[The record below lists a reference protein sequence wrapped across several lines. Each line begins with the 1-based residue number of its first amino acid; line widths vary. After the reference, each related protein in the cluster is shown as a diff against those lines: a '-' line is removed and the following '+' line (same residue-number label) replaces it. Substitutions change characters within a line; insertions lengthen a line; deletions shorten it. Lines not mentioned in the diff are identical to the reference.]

1 MLEEAPPA
9 DAGRSLRLAFAGT
22 AGCSPALETL
32 AREVA
37 ACLGGSCAAWC
48 DPISSVA
55 TPDARQAE
63 ALVIAIDPAAD
74 ARGLTAALDR
84 ADAAGLP
91 RLILADRAG
100 PGGSSLDSMPLDA
113 KPAAIAGFI
122 RGMLS
127 RQAQVERLR
136 AQASG
141 AERLVGGLRGDLARV
156 QEELQLAAQ
165 VQREFLPKALPD
177 LPRATVAALWR
188 PTSWVSGDIYDAR
201 RLDEHHLGLF
211 VADAVGHGVPAAL
224 MTMVIS
230 RTLPTKEI
238 AGSSYRI
245 VPPAEALAR
254 VNAELLQR
262 ETRATRFATA
272 VYGVLDLRTLR
283 MRLASAGHPSPVVLR
298 GSRAIE
304 VVHASG
310 GVLGVFEDECWEETE
325 VDLSPGDRMIMHS
338 DGFEAAVPE
347 DPAVRGS
354 ASTERHL
361 DAFRSLLS
369 VDEPAEM
376 LRRLGERIDRAAPVG
391 AALDDITLLALRA
404 R

>member
-1 MLEEAPPA
+1 M
-9 DAGRSLRLAFAGT
+9 RLLFAGT
-22 AGCSPALETL
+22 GTPADSLEALARSVTSSVGGGCVARCVTL
-32 AREVA
+32 ADVA
-37 ACLGGSCAAWC
+37 QTGAPAA
-48 DPISSVA
+48 D
-55 TPDARQAE
+55 
-63 ALVIAIDPAAD
+63 ALVIVIDAGGD

-91 RLILADRAG
+91 RLILAHRLGAG
-100 PGGSSLDSMPLDA
+100 VSGIDALPLDA
-113 KPAAIAGFI
+113 PPALVAGYL
-122 RGMLS
+122 RGVLA
-127 RQAQVERLR
+127 RQPEVERLR

-165 VQREFLPKALPD
+165 VQREFLPKALPE
-177 LPRATVAALWR
+177 LPRASVAALWR
-188 PTSWVSGDIYDAR
+188 PTSWVSGDIYDVR

-211 VADAVGHGVPAAL
+211 IADAVGHGVPAAL

-298 GSRAIE
+298 GARTLE

-310 GVLGVFEDECWEETE
+310 GVLGVFEDEHWEETE
-325 VDLSPGDRMIMHS
+325 IDLCPGDRLIMHS

-347 DPAVRGS
+347 DPAVRGT
-354 ASTERHL
+354 AATHRHL
-361 DAFRSLLS
+361 DAFRSLLG
-369 VDEPAEM
+369 VEEPAEI